1 MDWIRTQAAFRHA
14 RPSSPA
20 PPSVVGCG
28 RHPRHFWEG
37 CSCMDTR
44 SPDRSMSNFLLSL
57 FFSFDNREKF
67 QFQIRKLYSAT
78 PAPHSL
84 SRHDPRSLSLRA
96 LVEVEEAPMARVLRR
111 RDHPSLLF
119 GSDGEVVGPFLF
131 FLDLSS
137 PETTTTTTT
146 TVARVP
152 MSSSP
157 SPSQLRRI

>member
-1 MDWIRTQAAFRHA
+1 
-14 RPSSPA
+14 
-20 PPSVVGCG
+20 
-28 RHPRHFWEG
+28 
-37 CSCMDTR
+37 
-44 SPDRSMSNFLLSL
+44 
-57 FFSFDNREKF
+57 
-67 QFQIRKLYSAT
+67 
-78 PAPHSL
+78 
-84 SRHDPRSLSLRA
+84 
-96 LVEVEEAPMARVLRR
+96 MARVLRR